1 MSAIGLIVNPV
12 AGMGGRLGLKGTD
25 GAAGDKALARGAT
38 PVAPERAAIAL
49 SAFVGSGAEIVT
61 YPHEMG
67 EDEARECGLEPIVI
81 GSIKSGKTTSDD
93 TKRAA
98 RDMLE
103 RGVDLLFFAGGDGT
117 ARDVLDA
124 IGEEIPVIGI
134 PAGVKMYSAVFA
146 VDAERAG
153 ELGLKFLNEHLPLR
167 ESEVMDVD
175 ESVLHEN
182 RISAK
187 LYGYLKVPYEGD
199 LVQSAKSAEA
209 HWEESA
215 LEGIALE
222 VTEGMEDDRYYIIG
236 PGSTTRGI
244 LEILGHEKTLLGI
257 DIVYNRALIAK
268 DASED
273 EILKAIKD
281 KKSSI
286 IVTPIGSQGFL
297 FGRGNQQISA
307 EVIRLVGKENI
318 IVIATKEKML
328 SLKGRPLLVD
338 TGDREVDDMLEGY
351 TRIITDYGRAMV
363 YRIAKN
369 SARAELTARSL
380 TPIGILPVNLPR
392 IHVQISSDASLASE
406 KTTGN

>member
-1 MSAIGLIVNPV
+1 MAAIGLIVNPV

-25 GAAGDKALARGAT
+25 GEAGDKASALGAS
-38 PVAPERAAIAL
+38 PVAPGRAVLAL
-49 SAFVGSGAEIVT
+49 SAFVGSGAEIIT
-61 YPHEMG
+61 YPREMG
-67 EDEARECGLEPIVI
+67 EDEARECGLEPVVI
-81 GSIKSGKTTSDD
+81 GSIKKGKTTYDD

-98 RDMLE
+98 RDMYE
-103 RGVDLLFFAGGDGT
+103 KGIDLLLFAGGDGT

-124 IGEEIPVIGI
+124 IGEKLPVIGI

-175 ESVLHEN
+175 ESILGEN

-187 LYGYLKVPYEGD
+187 LYGYLKVPYERD
-199 LVQSAKSAEA
+199 LVQNAKSAEVR
-209 HWEESA
+209 WEKGA

-222 VTEGMEDDRYYIIG
+222 VTERLEDDYYYIIG
-236 PGSTTRGI
+236 PGSTTKSI
-244 LEILGHEKTLLGI
+244 LEILGYEKTLLGV
-257 DIVYNRALIAK
+257 DVVCNRELIAK
-268 DASED
+268 DASEA
-273 EILKAIKD
+273 EILGIVKD

-307 EVIRLVGKENI
+307 EVIRKVGKENI
-318 IVIATKEKML
+318 IVVATKEKML

-338 TGDREVDDMLEGY
+338 TGDGEVDEMLEGY
-351 TRIITDYGRAMV
+351 TRIVTDYGRAMV
-363 YRIAKN
+363 YRIGK
-369 SARAELTARSL
+369 
-380 TPIGILPVNLPR
+380 
-392 IHVQISSDASLASE
+392 
-406 KTTGN
+406 K

>member
-25 GAAGDKALARGAT
+25 GEAGDKALALGAT
-38 PVAPERAAIAL
+38 PVAPERAALAL
-49 SAFVGSGAEIVT
+49 SAFVDSGAEIVT
-61 YPHEMG
+61 YSHEMG

-81 GSIKSGKTTSDD
+81 GSIKRGKTTSDD

-103 RGVDLLFFAGGDGT
+103 RGVDLLLFAGGDGT
-117 ARDVLDA
+117 ARDIFDT
-124 IGEEIPVIGI
+124 IGERLPVIGI

-175 ESVLHEN
+175 ESVLREN

-363 YRIAKN
+363 YRIGK
-369 SARAELTARSL
+369 
-380 TPIGILPVNLPR
+380 
-392 IHVQISSDASLASE
+392 
-406 KTTGN
+406 K